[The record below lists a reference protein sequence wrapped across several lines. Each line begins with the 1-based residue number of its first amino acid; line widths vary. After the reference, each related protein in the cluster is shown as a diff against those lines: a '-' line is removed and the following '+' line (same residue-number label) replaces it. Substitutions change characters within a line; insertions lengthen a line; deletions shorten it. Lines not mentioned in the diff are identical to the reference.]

1 MKERSVVPDAEFRS
15 YYGLPVLKEPVWR
28 SPDIPA
34 YFFLGGLAGASSM
47 LAAAARGTGRHRVAD
62 RASITAVAAIGLSAA
77 ALIHDL
83 GRPSRFL
90 NMLRVFKPTSP
101 MSIGSWL
108 LAVYGPCAGVAAGT
122 AQLNRWPKA
131 GRVATAGSAVLGGAV
146 ATYTAALLS
155 DTAVPAWHDAH
166 RELPFVFAGSSATAA
181 GGVALV
187 TAALDDAPLARTM
200 ALLGAAVEA
209 GSAFRME
216 RRLGLVAQPYRDG
229 KAGRYIRAGEVLTAG
244 GLALAFVGR
253 RSRIMTAAA
262 GAALAAASACTR
274 AGIFEGGRQSAADP
288 RFTIEPQRAR
298 RLALA

>member
-1 MKERSVVPDAEFRS
+1 MKERAVVPDAEFTS
-15 YYGLPVLKEPVWR
+15 YYGLPVLNEPVWR
-28 SPDIPA
+28 SPDIPG

-47 LAAAARGTGRHRVAD
+47 LAATARATGRSGVAD
-62 RASITAVAAIGLSAA
+62 RASVTAVVAISLSAA

-101 MSIGSWL
+101 MSVGSWL
-108 LAVYGPCAGVAAGT
+108 LAAYGPCAGVAAGT
-122 AQLNRWPKA
+122 AWLNRWPKA
-131 GRVATAGSAVLGGAV
+131 GRVATVTSAVFGGAV

-181 GGVALV
+181 GGVALI
-187 TAALDDAPLARTM
+187 TATLDDAPLVRTM

-209 GSAFRME
+209 TAALTME
-216 RRLGLVAQPYRDG
+216 RRLGLVAQPYREG
-229 KAGRYIRAGEVLTAG
+229 RAGRYVRAGEVLTAG
-244 GLALAFVGR
+244 GLALAFAGR
-253 RSRIMTAAA
+253 RRRVMTGAA
-262 GAALAAASACTR
+262 GAALAVASACTR
-274 AGIFEGGRQSAADP
+274 FGIFEGGRQSAADP

-298 RLALA
+298 RLAGS